1 MGAAAPTS
9 EASAPLADPGRRGGG
24 RERGRCR
31 RLPIPLP
38 ADHALVRI
46 LCGVDRQAEVI
57 RSRTNSVLK
66 RARHVGRGKE
76 EGFVLIEGERLIRD
90 AISAGH
96 VPELLLVAESQMASV
111 EDLLGTCDLRG
122 CADGLMDGIGALKT
136 APGLAGIFYIPES
149 FDLSALG
156 GVVGEGP
163 ALILGVAG
171 IADPGNLGALVRV
184 AEAAGAAAVVIAS
197 GGARPFGPKALRG
210 SMGSL
215 FRMPVVE
222 VHRLSDAVGT
232 LDRLGFE
239 QCVAATRGGHTLHDH
254 PFTSR
259 TVLWMTSETGEVPDE
274 LTSCKGI
281 TIPMGGQVESLNV
294 TVAGALLLY
303 AASRRT

>member
-1 MGAAAPTS
+1 M
-9 EASAPLADPGRRGGG
+9 
-24 RERGRCR
+24 
-31 RLPIPLP
+31 
-38 ADHALVRI
+38 
-46 LCGVDRQAEVI
+46 DRQAEVI

-96 VPELLLVAESQMASV
+96 IPDLLLVAESQMPTV
-111 EDLLGTCDLRG
+111 QDLLGTCDLRR
-122 CADGLMDGIGALKT
+122 CADGLMEGLGALKT
-136 APGLAGIFYIPES
+136 APGLAGIFHVPA
-149 FDLSALG
+149 DLALG
-156 GVVGEGP
+156 ALGAAVGEGP

-215 FRMPVVE
+215 FRVPVVE
-222 VHRLSDAVGT
+222 VQRLGDAVTT
-232 LDRLGFE
+232 LNTLGFE

-254 PFTSR
+254 PFTQR
-259 TVLWMTSETGEVPDE
+259 TVLWMTSETGETPEE
-274 LTSCKGI
+274 LAACKGI
-281 TIPMGGQVESLNV
+281 TIPMRGQVESLNV

-303 AASRRT
+303 AASSGAT